1 MSTRTIRIA
10 RGAITLAVLL
20 AFGFSAVSVAKPD
33 AAPGGALYKTKCGA
47 CHGPD
52 GKGATAVGKADGIR
66 DLGSADVQAQSDAAL
81 TTIIASGK
89 GKMPAY
95 GKSLK
100 PDQLTSLVAYV
111 RSLVAK

>member
-1 MSTRTIRIA
+1 MNSHVT
-10 RGAITLAVLL
+10 ITLRTAFSLFALLTLSFANGNAV
-20 AFGFSAVSVAKPD
+20 AQA
-33 AAPGGALYKTKCGA
+33 GGADLYKTKCAA

-66 DLGSADVQAQSDAAL
+66 DLASTGVQGQSDATL
-81 TTIIASGK
+81 TTIVTSGK

-100 PDQLTSLVAYV
+100 PDQIASLVAYI
-111 RSLVAK
+111 RSLAKK